1 MTAANVA
8 PGAGKRSVR
17 PLIQLLALHQQ
28 SLMLDLKLSSYQ
40 VIQLSSYP
48 APRMDHSHRG
58 DRFCTLCDQSNLR
71 AFFIGDPNGGRHRD
85 PSDDE
90 SDRPVAS
97 TDHAHSSTARNT
109 PAHTRTAR
117 RPRRLESQFRH

>member
-28 SLMLDLKLSSYQ
+28 SLMLDLKLSSY
-40 VIQLSSYP
+40 P

-58 DRFCTLCDQSNLR
+58 DRFCTLCDQSDLR

-90 SDRPVAS
+90 SDRPAAS
-97 TDHAHSSTARNT
+97 TDHAHRSTARNT
-109 PAHTRTAR
+109 PAHTRTTLLPA
-117 RPRRLESQFRH
+117 RLESQFRH